1 MRGDAAERKET
12 TAGNRCEDGC
22 EMHHHIQRSLL
33 VSFASLLAICR
44 VLCPCGGEHACAST
58 GIAPEADTES
68 GASDLSLAGEVD
80 TPVCI
85 NEVMAANSNVVADP
99 QGRFEDWIELHN
111 TSKTPIN
118 VGGLYLTDDA
128 NEPTKWQIPVGS
140 RPLTN
145 ILAGGFLVIW
155 ADGDVGAAGLHTSF
169 KLNADGDSLYLFEA
183 DGVTR
188 IDSVE
193 FGVQIP
199 NVSYGRY
206 PDGSAEWQFL
216 SLATPGAANVQAY
229 AGLAADVTFSR
240 AHGFYD
246 QPIEVAIACDT
257 PDAVVY
263 YTTDGSEPYKEGGRF
278 PNGRVYAGPIRIG
291 QTTCLRAKAIKPG
304 WRSSKIS
311 TQTYIFLAQVF
322 NQPMAPAGF
331 PTAWGGTTADYA
343 MSSGI
348 VTPQIRTVREGLESL
363 PTMSLVMTLDDLFGA
378 TQGIYANPNG
388 TTASWERPASIEM
401 IYPDGQEGFQA
412 NCGARI
418 YGDVGRREKK
428 KSIRLLFKGMYG
440 QTKLDYPLFGAE
452 AAKEFDTFILRANFN
467 DGYPYG
473 QAKTQYLRDEWSRRL
488 QLALGQPSAH
498 GRYVHLYVNGLYWG
512 LYNPVERPDASFAAS
527 YCGGDKEDWDAYNS
541 GSPTGGSTGTSYSSM
556 LSAARQGV
564 STNQGYQRFR
574 GNNPDGT
581 PNPAY
586 VNYLDVDNY
595 IDYLIVNFFVGN
607 TDWPHKNWYGAM
619 NRVHSTG
626 FKCFSWD
633 AEWIMDLVVG
643 GSLDSG
649 LSKNVVGVA
658 NGIAEPYGQ
667 LRQNPEFRLLFG
679 DHVHRAFFNGGPLYA
694 APGRSSWDP
703 AHPEDNRPA
712 ASYAD
717 LANTIEKAMLVEN
730 ARWGDVGGT
739 YTMTQWLTERDYLL
753 NTYLVQR
760 PGIVLGQ
767 LRNAGLYPSVDAPI
781 FQINGTYQ
789 HGGHVAAGARLS
801 MTGSTVWYTLD
812 GSDPRVSTQAAQA
825 TSATTLVAE
834 NAPKRVLVPTK
845 DIGDAWKSGG
855 AFDDSAWTSVITG
868 PGGVGYERGSGYQQ
882 YLSID
887 LGAQMY
893 NKQATC
899 YIRIPFTVTSTA
911 YSNLLLKAR
920 YDDGFIAY
928 LNGTEVAR
936 RNFTG
941 TPRWNS
947 VGSADN
953 PDTAAVGQESIDIST
968 SMGLLKSGANLL
980 AIHGL
985 NGTLDSS
992 DMLISVEL
1000 AATKGAP
1007 ASASPA
1013 GAAASAVRYAGPIVL
1028 SKSTVVRAR
1037 ALSGSTWSALNEA
1050 VFAVGPVAQNLRV
1063 SEIMYHP
1070 RDSGNPN
1077 DPNTEFIELTNIA
1090 NQSINLSLVRFTDGI
1105 DYIFPSFELPAGG
1118 YCLVVKD
1125 LAAFQAKYGS
1135 KLPVVGEY
1143 AGNLDNGGERIE
1155 LVDAA
1160 GQMIQSFTYDDAWF
1174 KNTDGQGYSLTVKN
1188 PKAADVDSLNDKT
1201 AWQAAS
1207 PSPGRAS
1214 P

>member
-1 MRGDAAERKET
+1 MRSHVKR
-12 TAGNRCEDGC
+12 
-22 EMHHHIQRSLL
+22 LL
-33 VSFASLLAICR
+33 LISFATLLAICG
-44 VLCPCGGEHACAST
+44 VLACSSEHACASV
-58 GIAPEADTES
+58 GMAPEADAES
-68 GASDLSLAGEVD
+68 GAPDLSLADEVD

-85 NEVMAANSNVVADP
+85 NEVMASNSSIIADP

-111 TSKTPIN
+111 TSKTAIN

-128 NEPTKWQIPVGS
+128 NEPTKWQIPAGN
-140 RPLTN
+140 RNLTN
-145 ILAGGFLVIW
+145 IPAGGFLVVW
-155 ADGDVGAAGLHTSF
+155 ADGDTADAGLHANF
-169 KLNADGDSLYLFEA
+169 KLNADGDTLYLFEA

-229 AGLAADVTFSR
+229 TGLVGDLTFSR
-240 AHGFYD
+240 GHGFYD
-246 QPIEVAIACDT
+246 QPFEVAIACDT
-257 PDAVVY
+257 PDAVIY

-278 PNGRVYAGPIRIG
+278 PTGKVYAGPLRIS
-291 QTTCLRAKAIKPG
+291 QTVCLRARAIKPG
-304 WRSSKIS
+304 WRSSKIA
-311 TQTYIFLAQVF
+311 TQTYIFLGQVF
-322 NQPMAPAGF
+322 NQSMAPAGF
-331 PTAWGGTTADYA
+331 PTAWGGTSADYA
-343 MSSGI
+343 MNPGI
-348 VTPQIRTVREGLESL
+348 VTPQIRAIREGLESL
-363 PTMSLVMTLDDLFGA
+363 PTMCLVMTLDDLFGA
-378 TQGIYANPNG
+378 AQGIYANPNG
-388 TTASWERPASIEM
+388 TSASWERPASIEM
-401 IYPDGQEGFQA
+401 IWPDGREGFQA
-412 NCGARI
+412 DCGARI

-440 QTKLDYPLFGAE
+440 QTKLDYPLFGDD
-452 AAKEFDTFILRANFN
+452 AAQEFDTFILRANFN
-467 DGYPYG
+467 DGYPFG
-473 QAKTQYLRDEWSRRL
+473 QSKSQYLRDEYSRRL
-488 QLALGQPSAH
+488 QLALGQPAAH
-498 GRYVHLYVNGLYWG
+498 GRFVHLYVNGLYWG
-512 LYNPVERPDASFAAS
+512 LYNPVERPDASFAAT
-527 YCGGDKEDWDAYNS
+527 YCGGDKDDWDAYNS
-541 GSPTGGSTGTSYSSM
+541 GSPTGGSTGNSYNGM
-556 LSAARQGV
+556 LNAARQGV
-564 STNQGYQRFR
+564 STNQGYQRLQ

-586 VNYLDVDNY
+586 VDYLDVDNY

-626 FKCFSWD
+626 FKCFCWD
-633 AEWIMDLVVG
+633 TEWVMDLALPG
-643 GSLDSG
+643 WSLSSD
-649 LSKNVVGVA
+649 LMDNVVGVA

-679 DHVHRAFFNGGPLYA
+679 DHVHRAFFDGGPLYVA
-694 APGRSSWDP
+694 ASRSSWDP
-703 AHPEDNRPA
+703 THPEDNRPA
-712 ASYAD
+712 ALYAE
-717 LANTIEKAMLVEN
+717 LANAIEKAMLVEN
-730 ARWGDVGGT
+730 ARWGDVSGT
-739 YTMTQWLTERDYLL
+739 YTMAQWRTERDYLL

-767 LRNAGLYPSVDAPI
+767 LRSAALYPSVDAPI

-789 HGGHVAAGARLS
+789 HGGHVATGAKLS
-801 MTGSTVWYTLD
+801 MTGGTIWYTLD
-812 GSDPRVSTQAAQA
+812 GNDPRLSAQAAQA
-825 TSATTLVAE
+825 DTSTTLVPE
-834 NAPKRVLVPTK
+834 NAPKRVLVPRNS
-845 DIGDAWKSGG
+845 INNAWRGG
-855 AFDDSAWTSVITG
+855 ASFDDSAWTSVTSG
-868 PGGVGYERGSGYQQ
+868 PGGIGYERGSGYQQ

-899 YIRIPFTVTSTA
+899 YLRIPFTVANTT
-911 YSNLLLKAR
+911 YSNLLLKVR

-936 RNFTG
+936 RNFAG
-941 TPRWNS
+941 NPQWNS
-947 VGSADN
+947 VGSTDN
-953 PDTAAVGQESIDIST
+953 PDAAAVVQATIDISAYV
-968 SMGLLKSGANLL
+968 GLLVPGANLL

-985 NGTLDSS
+985 NGTIDSS
-992 DMLISVEL
+992 DFLISVEL

-1007 ASASPA
+1007 ASAAPA
-1013 GAAASAVRYAGPIVL
+1013 GVAASAVRYTGPIVL
-1028 SKSTVVRAR
+1028 SRSTVVKAR

-1050 VFAVGPVAQNLRV
+1050 VFAVGPVAQSLRV

-1070 RDSGNPN
+1070 PDTGNPD

-1090 NQSINLSLVRFTDGI
+1090 NQSINLNLVRFADGI
-1105 DYIFPSFELPAGG
+1105 EYAFPSFDLPAGG

-1143 AGNLDNGGERIE
+1143 AGSLDNGGERME
-1155 LVDAA
+1155 LADAV
-1160 GQMIQSFTYDDAWF
+1160 GQVIQSFVYDDSWF
-1174 KNTDGQGYSLTVKN
+1174 KNTDGQGYSLTVKDPRATDGN
-1188 PKAADVDSLNDKT
+1188 SLNDKT

-1207 PSPGRAS
+1207 PSPGRAN

>member
-1 MRGDAAERKET
+1 M
-12 TAGNRCEDGC
+12 
-22 EMHHHIQRSLL
+22 
-33 VSFASLLAICR
+33 
-44 VLCPCGGEHACAST
+44 
-58 GIAPEADTES
+58 APGADTEL
-68 GASDLSLAGEVD
+68 AAPDLSLAGEAD

-85 NEVMAANSNVVADP
+85 NEVMASNSSVIADP

-111 TSKTPIN
+111 TSKTAVN

-128 NEPTKWQIPVGS
+128 NEPTKWQIPAGN
-140 RPLTN
+140 RTLTS
-145 ILAGGFLVIW
+145 IPAGGFLVIW
-155 ADGDVGAAGLHTSF
+155 ADGDTADAGLHASF
-169 KLNADGDSLYLFEA
+169 RLDAGGDGLYLFEA

-199 NVSYGRY
+199 NISYGRY

-229 AGLAADVTFSR
+229 AGFVGEVAFSR
-240 AHGFYD
+240 EHGFYD
-246 QPIEVAIACDT
+246 QPFEVAIACGT
-257 PDAVVY
+257 PDAIIY

-278 PNGRVYAGPIRIG
+278 PTGKVYTVPIRIS
-291 QTTCLRAKAIKPG
+291 QTTCLRARAIKPG
-304 WRSSKIS
+304 WRPSQIA
-311 TQTYIFLAQVF
+311 TQTYIFLGQVAG
-322 NQPMAPAGF
+322 QSLAPAGF
-331 PTAWGGTTADYA
+331 PTTWGGTGADYA
-343 MSSGI
+343 MNPSI
-348 VTPQIRTVREGLESL
+348 VTPQIRAVREGLESL

-388 TTASWERPASIEM
+388 TSVSWERPASIEM
-401 IYPDGQEGFQA
+401 IWPDGQEGFQA

-440 QTKLDYPLFGAE
+440 QTKLDYPLFGE
-452 AAKEFDTFILRANFN
+452 DAAQEFDTFILRANFN
-467 DGYPYG
+467 DGYPFG
-473 QAKTQYLRDEWSRRL
+473 QSKSQYLRDEYSRRL
-488 QLALGQPSAH
+488 QLALGQPAAH
-498 GRYVHLYVNGLYWG
+498 GRYVHLYINGLYWG
-512 LYNPVERPDASFAAS
+512 LYNPVERPDASFAAT
-527 YCGGDKEDWDAYNS
+527 YCGGDKDDWDAYNS
-541 GSPTGGSTGTSYSSM
+541 GSPTGGSTANSYNGM
-556 LSAARQGV
+556 LNAARQGV
-564 STNQGYQRFR
+564 STNEGYQRLQ

-586 VNYLDVDNY
+586 VDYLDVDNY

-626 FKCFSWD
+626 FKCFCWD
-633 AEWIMDLVVG
+633 TEWVMDLALPG
-643 GSLDSG
+643 WSLSSN
-649 LSKNVVGVA
+649 LTTNVVGVA
-658 NGIAEPYGQ
+658 NGVAEPYGR
-667 LRQNPEFRLLFG
+667 LRQNPEFCLRFA
-679 DHVHRAFFNGGPLYA
+679 DHVHRAFFNGGPLYV
-694 APGRSSWDP
+694 APGRSAWDP

-712 ASYAD
+712 ASYAE

-730 ARWGDVGGT
+730 ARWGDVSGT
-739 YTMTQWLTERDYLL
+739 YTMTQWRTERDYLV

-767 LRNAGLYPSVDAPI
+767 LRSAGLYPGVDAPI
-781 FQINGTYQ
+781 FQIDGTYQ
-789 HGGHVAAGARLS
+789 HGGHVATGARLS
-801 MTGSTVWYTLD
+801 ITGGTVWYTLD
-812 GSDPRVSTQAAQA
+812 GNDPRLSAQAAQA
-825 TSATTLVAE
+825 DTSTTLVPE

-845 DIGDAWKSGG
+845 AVDNAWRSEVR
-855 AFDDSAWTSVITG
+855 FDDSAWTSVTSG
-868 PGGVGYERGSGYQQ
+868 PGGVGYERGSGYEQ

-887 LGAQMY
+887 LGTQMY

-899 YIRIPFTVTSTA
+899 YIRIPFTITSTA
-911 YSNLLLKAR
+911 YSNLLLKVR

-941 TPRWNS
+941 TPQWNS
-947 VGSADN
+947 VGDKDN
-953 PDTAAVGQESIDIST
+953 PDAAAVGQETIDT
-968 SMGLLKSGANLL
+968 SSYAGLLRLGANLL

-992 DMLISVEL
+992 DLLISVEL
-1000 AATKGAP
+1000 SATKGTPGSAAP
-1007 ASASPA
+1007 ANV
-1013 GAAASAVRYAGPIVL
+1013 AASAVRYAGPIAL
-1028 SKSTVVRAR
+1028 SQSTVVRAR
-1037 ALSGSTWSALNEA
+1037 IFSGSTWSALNEA
-1050 VFAVGPVAQNLRV
+1050 VFAVGPVAQSLRV

-1070 RDSGNPN
+1070 PDTGNPN
-1077 DPNTEFIELTNIA
+1077 DPNTEYIELTNIA
-1090 NQSINLSLVRFTDGI
+1090 NQSINLNLVRFTDGI
-1105 DYIFPSFELPAGG
+1105 DCTFPSFELPAGG

-1143 AGNLDNGGERIE
+1143 GGSLDNGGERVE

-1160 GQMIQSFTYDDAWF
+1160 GQVIQSFVYDDNWL

-1188 PKAADVDSLNDKT
+1188 PQATDVNGLNDKA